1 MCSSDL
7 EPSAV
12 AGFLGPQRVLDD
24 AAYLKRA
31 KLTPKVLANATHLVW
46 ATGGSMVP
54 PDEMNDYFRKGVEL
68 LLEF

>member
-1 MCSSDL
+1 MPNIRED
-7 EPSAV
+7 E
-12 AGFLGPQRVLDD
+12 
-24 AAYLKRA
+24 K
-31 KLTPKVLANATHLVW
+31 LANYLVW